1 MAKKEKKEVVKAPVE
16 DIKPKKEKVKK
27 EKKKEALEEE
37 RPAFETREDL
47 KKLYLYTVI
56 VPRGQGEYILR
67 AFKANRTSVQFLQY
81 GEGTASNAIRGILGI
96 EDTKK
101 DIIYSIVR
109 EDAISEIK
117 KEIDVYFVASK
128 KNRGIAY
135 TIALTSIVG
144 VKMYKFLTQ
153 TVRG

>member
-1 MAKKEKKEVVKAPVE
+1 MAKKEKKEVVKTPT
-16 DIKPKKEKVKK
+16 EKVKK

-37 RPAFETREDL
+37 RPAFETRDDL
-47 KKLYLYTVI
+47 KKLYLYTII

-67 AFKANRTSVQFLQY
+67 VLKANRTSVQFLQY

-109 EDAISEIK
+109 EDAIPDIK